1 MGPVLVRE
9 RMRPW
14 TCSQAAAATVHARTK
29 NPPPQKNPKKHR
41 VVLSALHCLSWL
53 LDGALSWLPF
63 YYVAKLAFVAA
74 LWHPQARLATAI
86 YAKFFAP
93 LVGQYEAD
101 IDRAVSE
108 ARLRAGDL
116 AAQHGKVLQTQARE
130 LTGRAT
136 VALKDLQQ
144 KAMERARNGGALKTP
159 APVANGKRN

>member
-1 MGPVLVRE
+1 M
-9 RMRPW
+9 
-14 TCSQAAAATVHARTK
+14 
-29 NPPPQKNPKKHR
+29 
-41 VVLSALHCLSWL
+41 LSALHCLSWL

-63 YYVAKLAFVAA
+63 YYVAKLAFVGA
-74 LWHPQARLATAI
+74 LWHPSSRLASAI

-116 AAQHGKVLQTQARE
+116 ASAHGKALQTQARE

-136 VALKDLQQ
+136 VVLKDLQQ
-144 KAMERARNGGALKTP
+144 KAVERARAASAGKT
-159 APVANGKRN
+159 K

>member
-1 MGPVLVRE
+1 L
-9 RMRPW
+9 
-14 TCSQAAAATVHARTK
+14 A
-29 NPPPQKNPKKHR
+29 
-41 VVLSALHCLSWL
+41 
-53 LDGALSWLPF
+53 WLPF
-63 YYVAKLAFVAA
+63 YYLAKLAFVAA
-74 LWHPQARLATAI
+74 LWHPQSRLASAL

-144 KAMERARNGGALKTP
+144 KALERARAGGALKTP
-159 APVANGKRN
+159 APANGKRQ